1 MYGMRRQ
8 HRLVLYEDGTKI
20 DYTVWPVALL
30 RRILNEP
37 GLPDV
42 LDVGYRILVDKDH
55 LAHEL
60 KPPTYTAHI
69 PAKPTENEGKKR
81 YDPFFVS
88 PSSFDSK
95 AAPYETMSNAPATSM
110 NMPLWMMPK
119 ALRMI
124 ITVKTRYMTVNSPVK
139 NCSVPFFAFRIA
151 FSPFLLG
158 NCGQSRFP
166 RSVLAT
172 VSSQLHHSRVQFPII
187 EDGTNISPCHHRR
200 ELHTHRM
207 VTTLYPKRLERLI
220 RPIRPADGV
229 YNATGVQMLPP
240 YIEWESVP

>member
-69 PAKPTENEGKKR
+69 PAK
-81 YDPFFVS
+81 
-88 PSSFDSK
+88 
-95 AAPYETMSNAPATSM
+95 
-110 NMPLWMMPK
+110 
-119 ALRMI
+119 
-124 ITVKTRYMTVNSPVK
+124 TRYMTVNSPVK
-139 NCSVPFFAFRIA
+139 NRSVPFFAFRIA

-240 YIEWESVP
+240 YIEWESVL